1 MTGAEKPVVR
11 TARCSC
17 GSLKLTLRG
26 APERV
31 YACACLDCQKATGSA
46 FSYRA
51 RYRKQAIIA
60 DDGERRR
67 FRRFTDKGRWLD
79 QIFCPNCGTL
89 IYMEAEVLDEQIVVS
104 IGCFAE
110 PDFAP
115 PAAIFWSR
123 RRHGWYEPKPEIQIV
138 E

>member
-1 MTGAEKPVVR
+1 M
-11 TARCSC
+11 
-17 GSLKLTLRG
+17 
-26 APERV
+26 
-31 YACACLDCQKATGSA
+31 
-46 FSYRA
+46 
-51 RYRKQAIIA
+51 
-60 DDGERRR
+60 
-67 FRRFTDKGRWLD
+67 D

-115 PAAIFWSR
+115 PAAIFWLR
-123 RRHGWYEPKPEIQIV
+123 RRHGWYEPNPEIQLV